1 MRLNVGHELISC
13 TLRYDFSVNV
23 AWGIDQTF
31 AAWKLWDPGSTRVIL
46 RNAREHL
53 VIAFVSKRRILY
65 SKCIHSLQSEA
76 FIIFKNIAV
85 PCGNKPGE
93 IWRKK
98 TICNYRSTSV
108 YVSEIRAISAIIH
121 TPRNTHTHT
130 YIHDT
135 PPWKAHSTHIGNLWR
150 KKDNWIVFMD

>member
-1 MRLNVGHELISC
+1 MILALTLLGIS
-13 TLRYDFSVNV
+13 TKHLPHGNSEIL
-23 AWGIDQTF
+23 G
-31 AAWKLWDPGSTRVIL
+31 VIL
-46 RNAREHL
+46 QNTREHL

-85 PCGNKPGE
+85 PCGNKLGE

-150 KKDNWIVFMD
+150 KKIIELFLWIKNKLSVIYNN